1 MNIVVINKNQEDKI
15 DLIEN
20 KIHEFSHVFCFDRYK
35 PETTVPA
42 VYNTEGTGFLA
53 GKCRDIGAAYFDYK
67 GDFLFLDGDKVPEG
81 DLNVIPE
88 IGAGCVLLGVGK
100 NDHRRFMRQENIT
113 KEYNWD
119 EGFDCKNPLNF
130 VYSCGIYL
138 SQKAVDLM
146 REINGGRIF
155 HPCFDGTWGD
165 EDRWIGDVLGFYKIP
180 IFYTTKVILSG
191 HITSTRDDP
200 MSEKAQNLHIN
211 MMKRIHLRQEK
222 LGLQF

>member
-1 MNIVVINKNQEDKI
+1 
-15 DLIEN
+15 
-20 KIHEFSHVFCFDRYK
+20 
-35 PETTVPA
+35 
-42 VYNTEGTGFLA
+42 
-53 GKCRDIGAAYFDYK
+53 
-67 GDFLFLDGDKVPEG
+67 
-81 DLNVIPE
+81 
-88 IGAGCVLLGVGK
+88 
-100 NDHRRFMRQENIT
+100 
-113 KEYNWD
+113 
-119 EGFDCKNPLNF
+119 
-130 VYSCGIYL
+130 
-138 SQKAVDLM
+138 M

-180 IFYTTKVILSG
+180 IFYTTKVTLAG